1 MNLDYVIEYYERQNQ
16 ENEDAFTTQMLK
28 WLKTLKYLIEFVNN
42 DWTYAV
48 LTEDNGNR
56 LVIDGNAYPSN
67 EMKELLKEVLFNDR
81 QE

>member
-1 MNLDYVIEYYERQNQ
+1 MNLDYVIECYEQQNQ
-16 ENEDAFTTQMLK
+16 EHEDAFATQMLK

-56 LVIDGNAYPSN
+56 LVIDGNAYPNN

>member
-16 ENEDAFTTQMLK
+16 ENEDAFATQMLK

-56 LVIDGNAYPSN
+56 LVIDGNAYPNN

-81 QE
+81 QK